1 LRRQLDAEAALLI
14 RSRFAAQF
22 AKRRLDAFAGV
33 CSAEDPQ
40 RLIALQ
46 HHVRRERVV
55 EAELRG
61 EWGEA
66 KG

>member
-1 LRRQLDAEAALLI
+1 MRI
-14 RSRFAAQF
+14 RGRFTAQF
-22 AKRRLDAFAGV
+22 AKRRFDAFAGLS
-33 CSAEDPQ
+33 CAEDPQ

-46 HHVRRERVV
+46 HHVRGERVV

-66 KG
+66 EG